1 MRLGHQGKRVAV
13 LWKRLTGR
21 DDRSRFDKELADRVK
36 AFQKARALPIDGAVG
51 PGTLAALNEPVEKII
66 ERVEVGLERLRWA
79 PRKLPA
85 RHLWVDL
92 AAFTLTLREDES
104 KELEMRVIIG
114 DEGKATPVFHSKI
127 TYLVLNPDWVLPKSI
142 ALELLPKI
150 QANPDYLRRN
160 GFTVRSLKSEEDLDP
175 GSVDWAALSE
185 KTFPYR
191 LIQAPGPAN
200 PLGKVKFMF
209 PNEFAVYL
217 HDTPADAL
225 FEARVRTFSHG
236 CIRLEKPLELAER
249 LLKSN
254 SPAWTRSDL
263 DGAIAKRK
271 SVTVPLEHPI
281 PVFLWYQ
288 TAWVDEASGALMLR
302 PDVYGWDNKVRHELS
317 RL

>member
-1 MRLGHQGKRVAV
+1 
-13 LWKRLTGR
+13 
-21 DDRSRFDKELADRVK
+21 
-36 AFQKARALPIDGAVG
+36 
-51 PGTLAALNEPVEKII
+51 
-66 ERVEVGLERLRWA
+66 
-79 PRKLPA
+79 
-85 RHLWVDL
+85 
-92 AAFTLTLREDES
+92 
-104 KELEMRVIIG
+104 
-114 DEGKATPVFHSKI
+114 
-127 TYLVLNPDWVLPKSI
+127 
-142 ALELLPKI
+142 
-150 QANPDYLRRN
+150 
-160 GFTVRSLKSEEDLDP
+160 
-175 GSVDWAALSE
+175 
-185 KTFPYR
+185 
-191 LIQAPGPAN
+191 
-200 PLGKVKFMF
+200 MF